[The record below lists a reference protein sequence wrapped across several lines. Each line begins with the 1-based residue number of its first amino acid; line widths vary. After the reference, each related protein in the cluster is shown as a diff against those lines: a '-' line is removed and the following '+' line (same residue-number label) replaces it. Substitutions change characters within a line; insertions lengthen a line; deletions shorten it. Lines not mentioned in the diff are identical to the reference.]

1 MNFIGAMRKLNVQEG
16 ESSVAVEKAEFR
28 RALGHFAA
36 GVTVVTTKLAD
47 GQAVG
52 ITVTAFSSLSL
63 DPPLALICI
72 DKRARIHD
80 RLQVGNAFA
89 VNMLAQDQEFVSR
102 RFASSEPDQFRE
114 IGYRDG
120 TTGVPL
126 IAGAI
131 ATVECRITELLPG
144 GDHTI
149 VIGTVEATS
158 VAEGKPLLYFRG
170 GYGQLA

>member
-1 MNFIGAMRKLNVQEG
+1 
-16 ESSVAVEKAEFR
+16 
-28 RALGHFAA
+28 
-36 GVTVVTTKLAD
+36 
-47 GQAVG
+47 
-52 ITVTAFSSLSL
+52 
-63 DPPLALICI
+63 
-72 DKRARIHD
+72 
-80 RLQVGNAFA
+80 
-89 VNMLAQDQEFVSR
+89 MLAQDQEFVSR

-114 IGYRDG
+114 IGYREG
-120 TTGVPL
+120 TSGSPL

-149 VIGTVEATS
+149 IVGTVEATT